1 MKLKLF
7 LDSIVD
13 RYNLNNEL
21 LDVEINQV
29 NFKLRSKTIQVVDP
43 LGQQLIGNILIVD
56 QRPCN
61 NDESWLITKS
71 SATTFFTEFQS
82 TIIQYLKWEDQLSQ
96 SLSYKQPV
104 KRILHVLQQKIIN
117 PLLIFDSSLKLLGHS
132 SGNRNQLTDWQ
143 KSVRAGYISVSGKTN
158 SKLAELFNSTE
169 IISGRVCR
177 LSGFKLPFYLQEII
191 LRNDDHFYMIIVLEE
206 QSKLQKDLAVIE
218 SVTDKIAATVGLHNF
233 PYQSRGGNL
242 EGLLRDILV
251 RPNISI
257 NEIQNRLQFDPHRLK
272 RPLRVLCLKTPHSNL
287 QPLGTILTKFVV
299 FHYEQYDVYVIEDSN
314 PTILKT
320 IIQELD
326 PYLKANST
334 CAGISNAFTQLH
346 QFNQFYQQADRAIK
360 LGKSVGINEY
370 HDYIAADLIDH
381 ISQDQ
386 SLSNYLSKKVL
397 ELKEKDQKL
406 FQTLK
411 TFLINRENKKETA
424 IELQIHRSTLNYRLS
439 KIEEKYNIELTTPNQ
454 YLYTLLSTLLID

>member
-82 TIIQYLKWEDQLSQ
+82 KIIQYLKWEDQLSQ

-143 KSVRAGYISVSGKTN
+143 
-158 SKLAELFNSTE
+158 
-169 IISGRVCR
+169 
-177 LSGFKLPFYLQEII
+177 
-191 LRNDDHFYMIIVLEE
+191 
-206 QSKLQKDLAVIE
+206 
-218 SVTDKIAATVGLHNF
+218 
-233 PYQSRGGNL
+233 
-242 EGLLRDILV
+242 
-251 RPNISI
+251 
-257 NEIQNRLQFDPHRLK
+257 
-272 RPLRVLCLKTPHSNL
+272 
-287 QPLGTILTKFVV
+287 
-299 FHYEQYDVYVIEDSN
+299 
-314 PTILKT
+314 
-320 IIQELD
+320 
-326 PYLKANST
+326 
-334 CAGISNAFTQLH
+334 
-346 QFNQFYQQADRAIK
+346 
-360 LGKSVGINEY
+360 
-370 HDYIAADLIDH
+370 
-381 ISQDQ
+381 
-386 SLSNYLSKKVL
+386 
-397 ELKEKDQKL
+397 
-406 FQTLK
+406 
-411 TFLINRENKKETA
+411 
-424 IELQIHRSTLNYRLS
+424 
-439 KIEEKYNIELTTPNQ
+439 
-454 YLYTLLSTLLID
+454 

>member
-7 LDSIVD
+7 LDSTVNS
-13 RYNLNNEL
+13 YNLNNEL
-21 LDVEINQV
+21 LNVEINQV
-29 NFKLRSKTIQVVDP
+29 NFKLHSKAIQVVDP
-43 LGQQLIGNILIVD
+43 LSQQPIGNILIVD
-56 QRPCN
+56 EKPRN
-61 NDESWLITKS
+61 NDKSWLITKN
-71 SATTFFTEFQS
+71 SATTFFAELQS
-82 TIIQYLKWEDQLSQ
+82 NIIQYLKWEDQLSK

-104 KRILHVLQQKIIN
+104 KRILQVLQQKVIN

-132 SGNRNQLTDWQ
+132 SGNRNQLIDWQ
-143 KSVRAGYISVSGKTN
+143 KSIRSGYISVTGKTN
-158 SKLAELFNSTE
+158 PQLAKLFNSTE
-169 IISGRVCR
+169 IIYGQVCR
-177 LSGFKLPFYLQEII
+177 LSDFKLPFYLQKII
-191 LRNDDHFYMIIVLEE
+191 LRNNDHFYMIIVLEE
-206 QSKLQKDLAVIE
+206 QSKFQKDLAVIQ

-272 RPLRVLCLKTPHSNL
+272 RPLRVLCLKTPYSNL

-299 FHYEQYDVYVIEDSN
+299 FHYEQYDVYIIEDSN
-314 PTILKT
+314 PTIIKT
-320 IIQELD
+320 IIQELET
-326 PYLKANST
+326 YLKSNNTS
-334 CAGISNAFTQLH
+334 AGISNTFTRLH
-346 QFNQFYQQADRAIK
+346 QFNQFYQQAVRAIK

-370 HDYIAADLIDH
+370 HNYIAADLIDH

-386 SLSNYLSKKVL
+386 SLRNYLSKKVL
-397 ELKEKDQKL
+397 DLKTKDQKL
-406 FQTLK
+406 FKTLK

-424 IELQIHRSTLNYRLS
+424 IDLQIHRSTLNYRLN
-439 KIEEKYNIELTTPNQ
+439 KIEEKYSIELTTSNQ